1 MPGRSGPGRGRE
13 RSGCGC
19 LAGTHTKGS
28 RCRDA
33 TAATGAIDPSPPATP
48 STPAPRATK
57 SSASSPR
64 SSPGR
69 TGTTSAPDRRAGP
82 ARSMCAAFPLPDREL
97 TSRTARPAPV
107 TQASCRRLPGRGRRP
122 AGSSAKRAAAIE
134 NPNRIMA
141 TSNAPGRC
149 ASTCSTGATTAA
161 STIRPATTRASPRR
175 VTTCHPAITAAG
187 SHHDAQHRPRVNAHR
202 CALDHQ
208 RRHRGPQS
216 HDGSRAVHTIRP
228 GHARPH
234 TQLSP
239 ALTPIAAEPFAG
251 RHSCCVPKASRD
263 DVVLRLT

>member
-19 LAGTHTKGS
+19 LAGTDTKGS

-69 TGTTSAPDRRAGP
+69 TGTTSAPDRRARP
-82 ARSMCAAFPLPDREL
+82 ARSRCAAFPLPEREL
-97 TSRTARPAPV
+97 SSRTARPAPV

-202 CALDHQ
+202 CAHRPPAPPPRTPKP
-208 RRHRGPQS
+208 RRQPRGTHDPSRPRPPPYSVVSCPHAHRRGAICVATA
-216 HDGSRAVHTIRP
+216 AVSPGRP
-228 GHARPH
+228 R
-234 TQLSP
+234 
-239 ALTPIAAEPFAG
+239 
-251 RHSCCVPKASRD
+251 
-263 DVVLRLT
+263 